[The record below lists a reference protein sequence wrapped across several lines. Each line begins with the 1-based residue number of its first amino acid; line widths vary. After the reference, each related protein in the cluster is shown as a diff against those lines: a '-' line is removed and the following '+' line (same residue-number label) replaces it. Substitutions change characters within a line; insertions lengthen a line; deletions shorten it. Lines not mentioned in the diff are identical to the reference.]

1 MSEKRPDP
9 SFRGFTRR
17 SAAPDM
23 EDSPALSALR
33 RLREDSAPKASGS
46 GKEPPGSH
54 PDITTTAQKH
64 QGDEPEE
71 HAGALLDEEEDED
84 RYLPSRKELYPS
96 NYAKI
101 TQWFYNI
108 LFLLF
113 IGLLIAL
120 FLWGRHKMAL
130 EG

>member
-23 EDSPALSALR
+23 EDSQALTALR
-33 RLREDSAPKASGS
+33 RLREDSAPKASTP
-46 GKEPPGSH
+46 GKEPAGSH
-54 PDITTTAQKH
+54 PVTTTTASVRQE
-64 QGDEPEE
+64 DERED
-71 HAGALLDEEEDED
+71 HAGALLDAEEDED

-101 TQWFYNI
+101 TRWFYNI

-120 FLWGRHKMAL
+120 FLWGRHKMAM